1 MIHPIL
7 LILHLLAA
15 TIWVGGHLLLSIRFL
30 PEALQKKDL
39 SIILNFKDKF
49 EVVGLP
55 SILILLISGIAM
67 AYDYGVSFSRWFSF
81 SDGIEKIISI
91 KLILIFTT
99 LILAAYAQ
107 LFVFPKASS
116 ERIRPVAIQ
125 IILVTLIGVAMLIL
139 GSLIQLGGV

>member
-15 TIWVGGHLLLSIRFL
+15 SIWVGGHLLLSIRFL

-55 SILILLISGIAM
+55 SILILLISGIMM
-67 AYDYGVSFSRWFSF
+67 AYNYGVPFSRWFSF

-99 LILAAYAQ
+99 IILAAYSQ
-107 LFVFPKASS
+107 LYIFPKANS
-116 ERIRPVAIQ
+116 ERMFPLAFQ
-125 IILVTLIGVAMLIL
+125 IILVTLIGVGMLVL